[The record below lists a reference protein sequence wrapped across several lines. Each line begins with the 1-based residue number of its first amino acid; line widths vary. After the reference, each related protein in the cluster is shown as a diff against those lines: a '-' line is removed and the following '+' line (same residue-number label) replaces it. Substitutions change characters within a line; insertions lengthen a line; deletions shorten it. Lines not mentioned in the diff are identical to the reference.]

1 MRVMCIGKEVFVVLS
16 SVIPGLG
23 FLVTSFSLLRM
34 SPSQAVKTSAC

>member
-1 MRVMCIGKEVFVVLS
+1 MRALERKYLYVVSS